1 MFSKII
7 IIENIYLI
15 KEIIKKLTIFYLYKI
30 IKFNGK
36 TIILYILLSAKI
48 IYLFLIFLEILPI
61 M

>member
-15 KEIIKKLTIFYLYKI
+15 KEINKKLTIFYLYKI
-30 IKFNGK
+30 IKFDGK
-36 TIILYILLSAKI
+36 TIVLYILLSAKI